1 MKIYDLSTRNVLRWE
16 SFREDQHRF
25 DRDLIQRL
33 HFRQMYIPKTK
44 WQIRKANAIRYTKKG
59 TMSAM
64 GIGLCAY
71 FVPMDNVKK
80 YLLQFGNKNDKKK
93 LMSEQME
100 GSNAE
105 MPVRYRT
112 KRKKKRRSRLNGGR
126 RWKSQLIT
134 VAVVTSVFT
143 VAGYYVYDRYRLHHQ
158 TEDDDD
164 DEEQEGDANYHIQR
178 RGSVLTY
185 LLSLFSPRFSD
196 EHDGE
201 NDFDSATLTPFQFLN
216 MQSPKVAD
224 SDK

>member
-1 MKIYDLSTRNVLRWE
+1 
-16 SFREDQHRF
+16 
-25 DRDLIQRL
+25 
-33 HFRQMYIPKTK
+33 
-44 WQIRKANAIRYTKKG
+44 
-59 TMSAM
+59 M
-64 GIGLCAY
+64 G
-71 FVPMDNVKK
+71 

-143 VAGYYVYDRYRLHHQ
+143 VAGYYVYDGYRLHHQ
-158 TEDDDD
+158 KEDDDD
-164 DEEQEGDANYHIQR
+164 EEEQEGDANYHVQR
-178 RGSVLTY
+178 RGSALTY

-196 EHDGE
+196 ENDGE

-216 MQSPKVAD
+216 MQTPKVAD
-224 SDK
+224 SDI